1 MSRLF
6 DPVNLLSQNVE
17 ANATKRDPLPIGEGT
32 AQVTKL
38 EFTEGDYKDKK
49 TGEMKTWNRLDITAE
64 CTDPDYV
71 KLIGDGTQE
80 KTILFHGI
88 MLDMNGGEIA
98 VGSNKNI
105 KLGQFREACG
115 ANGQPLGAMIGNYF
129 RFQMGHKPHPK
140 NEGEIMHEIVGV
152 TKI

>member
-17 ANATKRDPLPIGEGT
+17 ANATKRDPLPIGEGL

-38 EFTEGDYKDKK
+38 EFSEGEYKDKK
-49 TGEMKTWNRLDITAE
+49 TQQTKTWNRLDITAE
-64 CTDPDYV
+64 CEDPDYV
-71 KLIGDGTQE
+71 KLVGDGTQD
-80 KTILFHGI
+80 KVIFFHGI

-105 KLGQFREACG
+105 QLGRFREACD
-115 ANGQPLGAMIGNYF
+115 ANGQPLGAMIGKYF
-129 RFQMGHKPHPK
+129 RFAMGHKPHPK
-140 NEGEIMHEIVGV
+140 NEGEILHEVIGLS
-152 TKI
+152 KA